1 LYSNDLYKD
10 IVLNKSVFFK
20 DSINSKI
27 LNYLNTDWVS
37 NQSYKNLKKTNLFLF
52 NFLEKSLENKQYD
65 NLITHSDLDDNSRW
79 AKRSFGK
86 NSPLRLVKY
95 PVSDENFSNTL
106 FKLRFNDS
114 ESALKHK
121 TVPNTTYLTLKQKRY
136 KRRKKIPLYT
146 KSVKTFDMNPIT
158 GLSLN
163 KKSKISSKLFLK
175 DNSLLIDNIDD
186 STRQYRM
193 LKKNKSRNELIP
205 VVYSKRLLRVKR
217 TLVIP
222 AHVNITAITNSYDV
236 CHSWFIPGLGLKMDC
251 VPGRATHHTFYVDNV
266 GFYYGQCAEIC
277 GRYHHH
283 MPIRVCALPFEHFL
297 V

>member
-1 LYSNDLYKD
+1 
-10 IVLNKSVFFK
+10 
-20 DSINSKI
+20 
-27 LNYLNTDWVS
+27 
-37 NQSYKNLKKTNLFLF
+37 
-52 NFLEKSLENKQYD
+52 
-65 NLITHSDLDDNSRW
+65 
-79 AKRSFGK
+79 
-86 NSPLRLVKY
+86 
-95 PVSDENFSNTL
+95 
-106 FKLRFNDS
+106 LRFNDS
-114 ESALKHK
+114 ESSLKHK
-121 TVPNTTYLTLKQKRY
+121 AVPNTTYLTLKQKRY

-146 KSVKTFDMNPIT
+146 KSVKTFDMNPIS

-236 CHSWFIPGLGLKMDC
+236 CHS
-251 VPGRATHHTFYVDNV
+251 
-266 GFYYGQCAEIC
+266 
-277 GRYHHH
+277 
-283 MPIRVCALPFEHFL
+283 
-297 V
+297 